1 MKADLHT
8 EEMEEITVLVLNED
22 LNLCW
27 IFDIVGYTGLM
38 LCRIDHILIP

>member
-8 EEMEEITVLVLNED
+8 EEMTVLVLNED

-27 IFDIVGYTGLM
+27 MFDIVGYTGLM
-38 LCRIDHILIP
+38 LAELIIF